1 MDENI
6 YEVLSSYKE
15 AIDFLISKLDEMGE
29 KIKSLE
35 EANQNLSSVVFDE
48 ILEPTRLAI
57 EESDKNDRFN
67 EFSAKFGEKLDPYN
81 DILKASE
88 SDPEYDLKRVAF
100 EQYDGLEGEK
110 PDDVTFVDELIKNVE
125 EKIAEIKKAAGIDPE
140 EPVDVDIEQNENG
153 DTKIKVDGETIAD
166 ESTSEEEAPAT
177 EETATTEDG
186 QGELPF
192 DEEDNP
198 EEIADF
204 EKKLEEAMNK

>member
-29 KIKSLE
+29 KIKNLE
-35 EANQNLSSVVFDE
+35 EANQKLSSVVFDE

-100 EQYDGLEGEK
+100 EQYDGIEGEK
-110 PDDVTFVDELIKNVE
+110 PEDVTFVDELIKNVE

-140 EPVDVDIEQNENG
+140 EPVDVEVKQNENG
-153 DTKIKVDGETIAD
+153 DTKVKVDGETIAE
-166 ESTSEEEAPAT
+166 ESTSEKEP
-177 EETATTEDG
+177 ATTEDG

-192 DEEDNP
+192 DEDEEDNP

>member
-29 KIKSLE
+29 KIKNLE

-100 EQYDGLEGEK
+100 EQYDGIEGEK
-110 PDDVTFVDELIKNVE
+110 PEDVTFVDELIKNVE

-140 EPVDVDIEQNENG
+140 EPVDVEVKQNENG
-153 DTKIKVDGETIAD
+153 DTKVKVDGETIAE
-166 ESTSEEEAPAT
+166 ESTSEKEP
-177 EETATTEDG
+177 ATTEDG

-192 DEEDNP
+192 DEDEEDNP

>member
-29 KIKSLE
+29 KIKNLE

-140 EPVDVDIEQNENG
+140 EPVDVEVKQDENG
-153 DTKIKVDGETIAD
+153 DTEVKVDGETIAD
-166 ESTSEEEAPAT
+166 ESTSEEETPAT

>member
-1 MDENI
+1 MDENT

-29 KIKSLE
+29 KIKNLE

-100 EQYDGLEGEK
+100 EQYDGIEGEK
-110 PDDVTFVDELIKNVE
+110 PEDVTFVDELIKNVE

-140 EPVDVDIEQNENG
+140 EPVDVEVKQNENG
-153 DTKIKVDGETIAD
+153 DTKVKVDGETIAE
-166 ESTSEEEAPAT
+166 ESTSEKEP
-177 EETATTEDG
+177 ATTEDG

-192 DEEDNP
+192 DEDEEDNP